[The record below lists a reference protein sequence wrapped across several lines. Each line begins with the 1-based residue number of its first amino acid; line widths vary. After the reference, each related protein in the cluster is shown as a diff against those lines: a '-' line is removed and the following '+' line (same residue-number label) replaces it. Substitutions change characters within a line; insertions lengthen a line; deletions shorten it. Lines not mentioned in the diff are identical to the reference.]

1 MPTVLAIRSEAVRAK
16 MRGPR
21 PSMAGS
27 NNPMYGKHR
36 TQEVKDAISKAQTE
50 RFKDPEERRKLSD
63 LNKGKTQSEETK
75 HKKSEALKGRP
86 AWNKGK
92 HHTEEAKRKIS
103 LAQIGNHR
111 GKGRH
116 IPLEVRQKISNTEKV
131 RYRNPDERL
140 RDSRAVKAA
149 YEKDPSL
156 RVRQSLSHKKLW
168 QDPYYKERALKAI
181 LLGAHKRPTKPEKR
195 LTDILERYLPEYEY
209 NGDFGLGIILAS
221 LIPDFINVNGK
232 KEIIEVFGDYWHD
245 PTKRNLPWYAT
256 ELGRIMAYQAIGYKC
271 LIIWEHELKELS
283 EEQLIKKIKTF
294 FRKRKH
300 ACYIPAQ

>member
-1 MPTVLAIRSEAVRAK
+1 MVGKPLSQAIRYKISKGNLGKPKSEEHRKKLSEA
-16 MRGPR
+16 
-21 PSMAGS
+21 
-27 NNPMYGKHR
+27 
-36 TQEVKDAISKAQTE
+36 
-50 RFKDPEERRKLSD
+50 
-63 LNKGKTQSEETK
+63 NKGKVQSEESK
-75 HKKSEALKGRP
+75 RKKSEALKGRP

-92 HHTEEAKRKIS
+92 HQTEEAKRKIS

-116 IPLEVRQKISNTEKV
+116 IPLEVRQKISNAGKI
-131 RYRNPDERL
+131 RYRDPSERR
-140 RDSRAVKAA
+140 RDSEAVKIA
-149 YEKDPSL
+149 YKENPAL
-156 RVRQSLSHKKLW
+156 RVRQSLSHKRLW
-168 QDPYYKERALKAI
+168 QDPNYKEQALKAI

-195 LTDILERYLPEYEY
+195 LTDILERNLPEYEY
-209 NGDFGLGIILAS
+209 NGDFGLGITLAS

-232 KEIIEVFGDYWHD
+232 KEIIEVFGDYWHN
-245 PTKRNLPWYAT
+245 PAKRNLPWYAT

-300 ACYIPAQ
+300 ACYIPTQ